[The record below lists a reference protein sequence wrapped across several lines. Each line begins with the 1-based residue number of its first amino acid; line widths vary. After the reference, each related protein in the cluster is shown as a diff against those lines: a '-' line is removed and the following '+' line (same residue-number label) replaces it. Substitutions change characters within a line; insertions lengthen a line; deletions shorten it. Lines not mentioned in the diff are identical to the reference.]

1 MVFLFGFNIRKG
13 QINFKGLKVVILFSY
28 YFNIPMK
35 LKIPPLVITI
45 VFGLLMYLLATY
57 LPVGYF
63 DFFGRYY
70 LMYALFFLAFLIGA
84 ISLGQFFGSNTSID
98 PRTPSKV
105 TNLVTRGA
113 YHYSRNPMYLALLL
127 LLLAWGLY
135 LGNAFNTLLAAG
147 FVYYMNAFQI
157 IPEEE
162 ALANTFGKE
171 YQKYCVM
178 VRRWF

>member
-1 MVFLFGFNIRKG
+1 
-13 QINFKGLKVVILFSY
+13 
-28 YFNIPMK
+28 MK
-35 LKIPPLVITI
+35 LKIPPLVVTFI
-45 VFGLLMYLLATY
+45 FGLFMYLLATY

-70 LMYALFFLAFLIGA
+70 LMFVLLFLAFLIGVV
-84 ISLGQFFGSNTSID
+84 SLVQFFSSKTSVD

-105 TNLVTRGA
+105 SKLVTGGL
-113 YHYSRNPMYLALLL
+113 YQYSRNPMYLAMLLL
-127 LLLAWGLY
+127 LLSWGLY

-147 FVYYMNAFQI
+147 FVYYMNTFQI
-157 IPEEE
+157 MPEEE
-162 ALANTFGKE
+162 ALASMFGKD

>member
-1 MVFLFGFNIRKG
+1 
-13 QINFKGLKVVILFSY
+13 
-28 YFNIPMK
+28 MK
-35 LKIPPLVITI
+35 LKIPPLII
-45 VFGLLMYLLATY
+45 ALIFGLFMYLLAIF

-63 DFFGRYY
+63 DFFGRNY
-70 LMYALFFLAFLIGA
+70 LMYLLLFLAFLVGIV
-84 ISLGQFFGSNTSID
+84 SLFQFLRSSTSVD
-98 PRTPSKV
+98 PRMPSKV
-105 TNLVTRGA
+105 STLVTSGL
-113 YHYSRNPMYLALLL
+113 YQYSRNPMYLALLL
-127 LLLAWGLY
+127 LLLGWGLY

-162 ALANTFGKE
+162 VLRDKFGKE

>member
-1 MVFLFGFNIRKG
+1 
-13 QINFKGLKVVILFSY
+13 
-28 YFNIPMK
+28 MK

-45 VFGLLMYLLATY
+45 VFGLFMYLLAAY

-63 DFFGRYY
+63 DFFGRNY
-70 LMYALFFLAFLIGA
+70 LMYLLFFLAFLIGA
-84 ISLGQFFGSNTSID
+84 ISLWQFFSSNTSID

-105 TNLVTRGA
+105 TKLVSSGL
-113 YHYSRNPMYLALLL
+113 YQYSRNPMYLALLL

-147 FVYYMNAFQI
+147 FVYYMNSFQI

-162 ALANTFGKE
+162 ALTNMFGKE